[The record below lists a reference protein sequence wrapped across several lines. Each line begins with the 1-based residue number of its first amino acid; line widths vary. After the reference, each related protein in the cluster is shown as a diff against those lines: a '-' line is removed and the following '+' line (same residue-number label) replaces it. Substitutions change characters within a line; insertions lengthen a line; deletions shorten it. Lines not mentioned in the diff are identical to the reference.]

1 MTQVQGRIL
10 LTLGCAVGLVAVL
23 TAVVLSLGSAGANQQ
38 GNAPAREGSQGGP
51 PAAAATPTPA
61 PQVTVRTT
69 DVTNV
74 RSGPGTSYERV
85 TQLQPGQTARA
96 VARNQDGTWLLLDLD
111 GGGDAETW
119 VSAEVVEVSGN
130 VTSLPVRG
138 SGTGGGNAAGGD
150 AREEGTDL
158 FIGSVTVNGQ
168 GNVVVLVGN
177 RGPGAAAGSLTVR
190 IQPDSGAAH
199 EESVTVNIPAGELRS
214 VTTGY
219 RVTRDIQAVVTVDP
233 AGALDTVNPANN
245 STQADLLTP

>member
-38 GNAPAREGSQGGP
+38 GNATAREGSQGGP

-111 GGGDAETW
+111 GGEDQETW
-119 VSAEVVEVSGN
+119 VAAEVVEVSGN

-138 SGTGGGNAAGGD
+138 NGNGGTGNAAGGGGSG
-150 AREEGTDL
+150 ADL

-190 IQPDSGAAH
+190 IQPDGGTAH
-199 EESVTVNIPAGELRS
+199 EESVTVSIPAGELRS

-219 RVTRDIQAVVTVDP
+219 RVTRDVQAVVTVDP
-233 AGALDTVNPANN
+233 AGAVDTVNPANN
-245 STQADLLTP
+245 SAQVDLLTP